1 MEASFIVSLGA
12 FLFAG
17 ISLFVALKDRGERSR
32 IQIEQKKQE
41 TLGKLWQVKIA
52 NNSHLDSLKHMQR
65 LVRIVT
71 APISVEEVEHQIAIC
86 EALDRD
92 MREYITEI
100 EQDKEVTLVA
110 LENTLGTFH
119 VLTMRLEKIGTDSE
133 AINVRLAERLVEPS
147 Q

>member
-1 MEASFIVSLGA
+1 
-12 FLFAG
+12 
-17 ISLFVALKDRGERSR
+17 
-32 IQIEQKKQE
+32 
-41 TLGKLWQVKIA
+41 
-52 NNSHLDSLKHMQR
+52 
-65 LVRIVT
+65 VT